1 MSNSKLF
8 TDAHKMTKME
18 VSMSQ
23 RNVALTIQPNETY
36 RYKFGQW
43 LVFLKTGI
51 TNVLRLTNI
60 NQSVCYVPILN
71 HDRESKIVFTTPFKV
86 SKVTTSQ
93 HGRYVQ
99 EGIKPERNQRLLA
112 LNIDT
117 MIISFMLALL
127 DSKLFISLVIIMQFM
142 LVLHFV

>member
-1 MSNSKLF
+1 MSKSKLF
-8 TDAHKMTKME
+8 IDAHKMTK
-18 VSMSQ
+18 
-23 RNVALTIQPNETY
+23 LTIQPDETY

-43 LVFLKTGI
+43 LIFLKTGI

-60 NQSVCYVPILN
+60 NQSVCYVPILE
-71 HDRESKIVFTTPFKV
+71 HDKASKIVFTTPFKV

-93 HGRYVQ
+93 HGKYVQ
-99 EGIKPERNQRLLA
+99 T

-142 LVLHFV
+142 LVLKFI

>member
-8 TDAHKMTKME
+8 TDAHKMTK
-18 VSMSQ
+18 
-23 RNVALTIQPNETY
+23 LTIQPNETY
-36 RYKFGQW
+36 RYRFGQW
-43 LVFLKTGI
+43 LIFLKTGI
-51 TNVLRLTNI
+51 TNVLRVTNI
-60 NQSVCYVPILN
+60 NQSVCYVPILE
-71 HDRESKIVFTTPFKV
+71 HDKADKIVFTTPFKV

-93 HGRYVQ
+93 YGRYIQ
-99 EGIKPERNQRLLA
+99 T

-142 LVLHFV
+142 LILKFI

>member
-8 TDAHKMTKME
+8 TDAHKMTK
-18 VSMSQ
+18 
-23 RNVALTIQPNETY
+23 LTIQPNDVY

-43 LVFLKTGI
+43 LIFLKTGI

-60 NQSVCYVPILN
+60 NQSVCYVPILE
-71 HDRESKIVFTTPFKV
+71 HDISDKIEFTTPFKV
-86 SKVTTSQ
+86 SKVTTNK
-93 HGRYVQ
+93 HGRYTQ
-99 EGIKPERNQRLLA
+99 T

-127 DSKLFISLVIIMQFM
+127 DSKMFITLVIIMQFM
-142 LVLHFV
+142 LILKFI

>member
-8 TDAHKMTKME
+8 IDAHKMTK
-18 VSMSQ
+18 
-23 RNVALTIQPNETY
+23 LTIQPNDVY

-43 LVFLKTGI
+43 LIFLKTGV

-60 NQSVCYVPILN
+60 NQSVCYVPILE
-71 HDRESKIVFTTPFKV
+71 HDIADKIVFDTPFKV
-86 SKVTTSQ
+86 SKVTTNQ
-93 HGRYVQ
+93 HGRYIQ
-99 EGIKPERNQRLLA
+99 T

-142 LVLHFV
+142 LVLKFI